1 MHLAINV
8 ADLLKKEKRVIL
20 SFRNCNLKKMLLL
33 KMYYNAAESWRDAN
47 ILQSI

>member
-20 SFRNCNLKKMLLL
+20 SFRNCNFKKMLLL
-33 KMYYNAAESWRDAN
+33 KTYYNAAESWRDAN
-47 ILQSI
+47 IL